1 MSDARIREALEQLE
15 AWLSEPGKVIETSE
29 MAGWN
34 AAFFSAVETAEQ
46 GPGWQDLVLRARALG
61 QRLEANTEAL
71 VLERDAIKAELDTF
85 ARGNRALK
93 AYGASAR

>member
-1 MSDARIREALEQLE
+1 MSDAKVREILDQLE
-15 AWLSEPGKVIETSE
+15 AWLLEPGKVIESAE

-34 AAFFSAVETAEQ
+34 AAFFAAVETADR
-46 GPGWQDLVLRARALG
+46 GPGWSELVLRARALG
-61 QRLEANTEAL
+61 QRLEADTEAL

-93 AYGASAR
+93 AYGASSR